1 MPKITKNRYSVLSQL
16 PLDEQKQ
23 LCIQLCNF
31 FSPQLNKQ
39 IRIDMG
45 MPIQENCDNPL
56 SIVDFLR
63 FKKLNNLDL
72 WSKQRRIKE
81 IIIKLC
87 QKGILSSCGGNNL
100 NEHFWFMH
108 ELSNLQRHGH
118 LWLGEVLG
126 SQYIGSE
133 IEKDIAYIT
142 GVTPK
147 GDISVGTGTLISSK
161 SVGTGTLIS
170 SNVVLTCAH
179 VLSDMKV
186 DDTIIVSGQEVE
198 IEDTYFHKVIDVG
211 VIFLKQDITRKLPD
225 LAFRDAVLLEEVVI
239 AGYPTIPR
247 SLKPVFTLQRGEIS
261 GFMTETMDKYPLDL
275 FSAIARPGNS
285 GGPVVGLD
293 GRIVGIVTRSLER
306 EREEADSMSPMPF
319 FASVPASVIRDCVL
333 ELTDNVISIA
343 WEDYS

>member
-1 MPKITKNRYSVLSQL
+1 MPKTTYKRSAILSQL
-16 PLDEQKQ
+16 PLDEQKN
-23 LCIQLCNF
+23 LCKGLCNF
-31 FSPQLNKQ
+31 FNLIDNEKL
-39 IRIDMG
+39 RIAMG
-45 MPIQENCDNPL
+45 MQVPNRFYPF
-56 SIVDFLR
+56 SIMDFMNFSKSSGIDFLP
-63 FKKLNNLDL
+63 
-72 WSKQRRIKE
+72 KQQRIKE
-81 IIIKLC
+81 LVNKLR
-87 QKGILSSCGGNNL
+87 QKGILISRGGSDL
-100 NEHFWFMH
+100 GERFWCMY
-108 ELSNLQRHGH
+108 ELSNLQRLGT

-142 GVTPK
+142 GITSK
-147 GDISVGTGTLISSK
+147 GDI

-179 VLSDMKV
+179 VLSDMAV
-186 DDTIIVSGQEVE
+186 DNIITVSGQQIEVKD
-198 IEDTYFHKVIDVG
+198 IKFHDVVDVG
-211 VIFLKQDITRKLPD
+211 LIFLKNDITRKLND

-247 SLKPVFTLQRGEIS
+247 SLKPVFTVQRGEIS
-261 GFMTETMDKYPLDL
+261 GFMAETMDKYPLDL

-306 EREEADSMSPMPF
+306 EKEEADAMPPMPF
-319 FASVPASVIRDCVL
+319 FASVPAATIKECVL
-333 ELTDNVISIA
+333 ELTNNEVVIP